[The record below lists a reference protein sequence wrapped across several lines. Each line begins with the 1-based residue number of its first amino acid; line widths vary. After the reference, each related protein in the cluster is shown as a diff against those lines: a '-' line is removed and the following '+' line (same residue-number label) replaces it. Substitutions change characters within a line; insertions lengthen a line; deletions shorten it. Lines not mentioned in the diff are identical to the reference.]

1 MLNSKLILLHLHIN
15 PTSISRSPG
24 YDRDYRSSR
33 DEYRPSSRGGRDAY
47 EDRERVEPRSSE
59 RGYGRSEY

>member
-1 MLNSKLILLHLHIN
+1 MLHIKLITPAFAYLSY
-15 PTSISRSPG
+15 SISRSPG